1 MKSQKKQG
9 GFLKNLP
16 YEKRKGLYGYGF
28 IALWLIGT
36 LIFFLYPLANSLAYS
51 FMDVK
56 PEKGGMVGTWVGIEN
71 YKYVFT
77 GDQHYAKYLAAVLLE
92 TLWQT
97 PLILVFSLFIAVI
110 LNQKFRGRAFARA
123 VFFLPV
129 IIATGPVY
137 NIINGDIS
145 KSGASSAGQFSTM
158 FSTDLM
164 GELFQFIGI
173 YGLSDNMQ
181 TMVETV
187 SNNIFGI
194 VWSTGIQ
201 ILIFL
206 AALQNIPV
214 SAKEAA
220 QMEGATAWEY
230 FWKITLPYVSPMIL
244 ANLIF
249 TVIDSFTSPD
259 NQVMGRVLE
268 MQRDW
273 YYGYAAAMAWIYFLI
288 VLAAVGLITV
298 ILNRFIYY
306 EVD

>member
-1 MKSQKKQG
+1 MSTVKKEKRG
-9 GFLKNLP
+9 IP
-16 YEKRKGLYGYGF
+16 YEKRKGMYGYGF
-28 IALWLIGT
+28 IALWMIGT
-36 LIFFLYPLANSLAYS
+36 LLFFLYPLANSLIYS
-51 FMDVK
+51 FMDVR
-56 PEKGGMVGTWVGIEN
+56 PETGGMQGTWIGLDN
-71 YKYVFT
+71 YKYVFLE
-77 GDQHYAKYLAAVLLE
+77 DQNYSKYLVTVLGE

-97 PLILVFSLFIAVI
+97 PLIIIFSLFIAVI
-110 LNQKFRGRAFARA
+110 LNQKFVGRGFARA

-137 NIINGDIS
+137 SIINGNIS
-145 KSGASSAGQFSTM
+145 SSGASSAGQFSTM

-173 YGLSDNMQ
+173 YGLNENMQ
-181 TMVETV
+181 TMIETV

-194 VWSTGIQ
+194 IWNTGIQ

-249 TVIDSFTSPD
+249 TVIDSFTAPD
-259 NQVMGRVLE
+259 NLVMGRVLDK
-268 MQRDW
+268 QSDW
-273 YYGYAAAMAWIYFLI
+273 AYGQAAAMAWVYFAI

-298 ILNRFIYY
+298 ILNHFIYY
-306 EVD
+306 EVDT